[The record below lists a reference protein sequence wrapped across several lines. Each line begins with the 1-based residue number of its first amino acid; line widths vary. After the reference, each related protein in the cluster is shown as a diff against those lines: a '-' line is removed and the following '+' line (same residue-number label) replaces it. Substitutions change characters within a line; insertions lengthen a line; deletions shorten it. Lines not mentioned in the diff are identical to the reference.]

1 MMISSSCCITKKV
14 QAHCDDHSVNKKKV
28 IKNHN
33 INTTIAESKQ
43 NIYVTKQ
50 NFHFV
55 QAPYIKEQ
63 ELKMGDKEQNDDI

>member
-1 MMISSSCCITKKV
+1 MISSSCCITKKV
-14 QAHCDDHSVNKKKV
+14 QAHCDDHSVNKKV

-63 ELKMGDKEQNDDI
+63 ELKMGDKERNDDI